1 LNSNIHYYSAGKC
14 CGQQCPRGVDALKR
28 GKSAY
33 VSLEVLLLARGSTTS
48 TWLGGEYVFKKTLL
62 RLETSKP
69 KENNKKIVQTTNLHS
84 IQIYLN
90 FIFSLCLAL
99 I

>member
-69 KENNKKIVQTTNLHS
+69 KKIVQKTNLHS
-84 IQIYLN
+84 IQIYFN
-90 FIFSLCLAL
+90 YIFSLCLAL